1 MQLTLSMIIYDGSLG
16 MVKIFLFGTLGG
28 YLVINGLENL
38 YLKYLSQTLKSKD
51 LLNDKKS

>member
-1 MQLTLSMIIYDGSLG
+1 MQLTLSMIIYDESLG

-38 YLKYLSQTLKSKD
+38 YLKYLSQTIKSKD